1 MKIHS
6 SILSALFAG
15 AACVLS
21 GCATTPQVDAE
32 KRAPEVTVY
41 KARELAN
48 DQYEVVSHLWVDS
61 WRTAFST
68 PTYPSED
75 EAVASLQAEAAR
87 LGADGLVNV
96 TCFDAGGSLW
106 FRSDKPTLLCYAN
119 AIRVRRS

>member
-1 MKIHS
+1 MKLQS
-6 SILSALFAG
+6 LLLSAFAG
-15 AACVLS
+15 AACVFS
-21 GCATTPQVDAE
+21 GCATTTPGDAE
-32 KRAPEVTVY
+32 KRAADVTVY

-48 DQYEVVSHLWVDS
+48 NQYDVVSHLWVDS

-68 PTYPSED
+68 PTYPSDD
-75 EAVASLQAEAAR
+75 EAVAALQAEAAR

-96 TCFDAGGSLW
+96 ACFDAGGSLW